1 MAEQDAFARALEAL
15 GQKERTRAELESWL
29 GERGFDPD
37 EIAGAIERLLA
48 AGALDDARFAH
59 RYAADKRELRGWGP
73 ERIREALA
81 SRGIASELVEAV
93 LDDDD
98 RGDQVERAIQQLE
111 RRGGG
116 LDSDR
121 ERARA
126 LAYLTRRGYDHD
138 VAYEA
143 VRTVRAA

>member
-15 GQKERTRAELESWL
+15 GRKERTRAELESWL
-29 GERGFDPD
+29 GERSFDPD
-37 EIAGAIERLLA
+37 EIAGAIERLLG

-81 SRGIASELVEAV
+81 SREIDSELVEAV

-98 RGDQVERAIQQLE
+98 RDDQVERAIQQLE
-111 RRGGG
+111 RRGEG

-126 LAYLTRRGYDHD
+126 LAYLTRRGYDYD

-143 VRTVRAA
+143 VRTARAA